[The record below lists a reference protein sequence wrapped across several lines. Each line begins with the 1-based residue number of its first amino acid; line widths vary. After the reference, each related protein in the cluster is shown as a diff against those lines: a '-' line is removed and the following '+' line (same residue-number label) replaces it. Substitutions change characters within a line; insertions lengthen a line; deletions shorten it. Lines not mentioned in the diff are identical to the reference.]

1 MHTLKD
7 KVIVITG
14 SSRGIGLATALR
26 VAKEGAKVVI
36 IGKTDSPHAK
46 LDGTIYTA
54 AEAVNAAGG
63 EALAIKMDLRY
74 PEEIEAGFE
83 TIADHFGRIDALI
96 NNASAINLSPVEN
109 ITCKQY
115 DLMHS
120 INGRG
125 SFLCAQH
132 AIPLLK
138 KADNPHILNDSP
150 PFELLNDYFAQMGSA
165 YVGAKYLMS
174 IWTQTMSLELKPYG
188 IAVNSIWP
196 TRPIATAAVKNI
208 LPHFL
213 SGSRK
218 PEIVAEATYHIIT
231 QDATAG
237 TGQFYTDE
245 GILQSVG
252 INDLSIYETA
262 Y

>member
-36 IGKTDSPHAK
+36 IGKSETPHAQ

-54 AEAVNAAGG
+54 ADAVKKAGG
-63 EALAIKMDLRY
+63 DALAIKMDLRF
-74 PEEIEAGFE
+74 PEEIEAGFKKIE
-83 TIADHFGRIDALI
+83 SHFGRIDTLI
-96 NNASAINLSPVEN
+96 NNASAINLASVEKV
-109 ITCKQY
+109 TCKQY

-132 AIPLLK
+132 ALPLLK
-138 KADNPHILNDSP
+138 KAENPHILNDSP
-150 PFELLNDYFAQMGSA
+150 PFDLLQDYFAHMGSA

-174 IWTQTMSLELKPYG
+174 IWTKTMSLELKPYG

-213 SGSRK
+213 KGSRK
-218 PEIVAEATYHIIT
+218 PEIVAEATFHIIT
-231 QDATAG
+231 QDASTG

-245 GILQSVG
+245 GILKSVG
-252 INDLSIYETA
+252 INDLSIYETE